1 MKKFLL
7 ICCMLLFLCSCTQGP
22 VTEDNTPPNNSYE
35 KDSASADAEEINITS
50 MLSLQQDQSYVV
62 CDYFEGN
69 VLILISDSSKQN
81 SNDITDQATTVFFE
95 EFVVLNIQTQ
105 SIINRYPIQEF
116 GICPSAIQAFG
127 GVVYPFFSVG
137 TNQMDSSIIFID
149 SSGKTVIYHGEFTS
163 FSTGPVL
170 HRYQDCLLFSFF
182 NYKNNTFGISR
193 IDSKFDVAPVLT
205 FEASDCDYISD
216 DFSVSN
222 DHYVYA
228 VGEKSSVTFYIGND
242 LDDLSTTKVSL
253 PQNEKIHGFSLTDDT
268 LFVSV
273 AAKTSEED
281 QQNPYIESFDL
292 ETGKSIKKRS
302 LSAPLYSITTNDSD
316 QLCGFSVSIFK
327 MYSIKEPLEEIR
339 LGDTLIHGEFYK
351 IFPDKDSFLI
361 VIYGFDDP
369 PEFWKVIAK

>member
-22 VTEDNTPPNNSYE
+22 VTEDNIPPNNSYE

-50 MLSLQQDQSYVV
+50 MLSLQQDQSYIV

-81 SNDITDQATTVFFE
+81 SNDITDQATTVFYE
-95 EFVVLNIQTQ
+95 EFVVLNIPTQ

-149 SSGKTVIYHGEFTS
+149 SSGKTVIYHGEFTP

-228 VGEKSSVTFYIGND
+228 VGEKSSVTFYIGNSVKNFFIVCTSN
-242 LDDLSTTKVSL
+242 LQALLTCVGVL
-253 PQNEKIHGFSLTDDT
+253 EQNEKKILDENTSNSVTQMESV
-268 LFVSV
+268 LFRNF
-273 AAKTSEED
+273 K
-281 QQNPYIESFDL
+281 SF
-292 ETGKSIKKRS
+292 GIKASKSKIIKS
-302 LSAPLYSITTNDSD
+302 
-316 QLCGFSVSIFK
+316 SIF
-327 MYSIKEPLEEIR
+327 II
-339 LGDTLIHGEFYK
+339 
-351 IFPDKDSFLI
+351 
-361 VIYGFDDP
+361 
-369 PEFWKVIAK
+369 

>member
-22 VTEDNTPPNNSYE
+22 VTEDNIPPNNSYE

-137 TNQMDSSIIFID
+137 TNQMDSQLYLSI
-149 SSGKTVIYHGEFTS
+149 
-163 FSTGPVL
+163 
-170 HRYQDCLLFSFF
+170 
-182 NYKNNTFGISR
+182 
-193 IDSKFDVAPVLT
+193 VA
-205 FEASDCDYISD
+205 ERQSYIM
-216 DFSVSN
+216 
-222 DHYVYA
+222 
-228 VGEKSSVTFYIGND
+228 
-242 LDDLSTTKVSL
+242 VSL
-253 PQNEKIHGFSLTDDT
+253 LRF
-268 LFVSV
+268 
-273 AAKTSEED
+273 
-281 QQNPYIESFDL
+281 QQ
-292 ETGKSIKKRS
+292 
-302 LSAPLYSITTNDSD
+302 ALYSIAIKTVSFLAFSITRTT
-316 QLCGFSVSIFK
+316 
-327 MYSIKEPLEEIR
+327 PLE
-339 LGDTLIHGEFYK
+339 
-351 IFPDKDSFLI
+351 
-361 VIYGFDDP
+361 
-369 PEFWKVIAK
+369 

>member
-22 VTEDNTPPNNSYE
+22 VTEDNIPPNNSYE
-35 KDSASADAEEINITS
+35 KDSASADAEEIKITS

-149 SSGKTVIYHGEFTS
+149 SSGKTVIYHGEFTP

-302 LSAPLYSITTNDSD
+302 LSAPLYSITTNDSN
-316 QLCGFSVSIFK
+316 QLCGFSASIFK
-327 MYSIKEPLEEIR
+327 MYRPAIICQAEI
-339 LGDTLIHGEFYK
+339 
-351 IFPDKDSFLI
+351 SFGI
-361 VIYGFDDP
+361 
-369 PEFWKVIAK
+369 

>member
-1 MKKFLL
+1 
-7 ICCMLLFLCSCTQGP
+7 MLLFLCSCTQGP
-22 VTEDNTPPNNSYE
+22 VTEDNIPPNNSYE

-69 VLILISDSSKQN
+69 VLILISDSSKQS

-149 SSGKTVIYHGEFTS
+149 SSGKTVIYHGEFTP

-182 NYKNNTFGISR
+182 NYKDNTFGISR

>member
-22 VTEDNTPPNNSYE
+22 VTEDNIPPNNSYE

-149 SSGKTVIYHGEFTS
+149 SSGKTVIYHGEFTP

-182 NYKNNTFGISR
+182 NYICICYSTFVR
-193 IDSKFDVAPVLT
+193 
-205 FEASDCDYISD
+205 
-216 DFSVSN
+216 
-222 DHYVYA
+222 
-228 VGEKSSVTFYIGND
+228 
-242 LDDLSTTKVSL
+242 
-253 PQNEKIHGFSLTDDT
+253 
-268 LFVSV
+268 
-273 AAKTSEED
+273 
-281 QQNPYIESFDL
+281 
-292 ETGKSIKKRS
+292 
-302 LSAPLYSITTNDSD
+302 
-316 QLCGFSVSIFK
+316 
-327 MYSIKEPLEEIR
+327 
-339 LGDTLIHGEFYK
+339 
-351 IFPDKDSFLI
+351 
-361 VIYGFDDP
+361 
-369 PEFWKVIAK
+369 

>member
-1 MKKFLL
+1 
-7 ICCMLLFLCSCTQGP
+7 
-22 VTEDNTPPNNSYE
+22 
-35 KDSASADAEEINITS
+35 
-50 MLSLQQDQSYVV
+50 
-62 CDYFEGN
+62 
-69 VLILISDSSKQN
+69 
-81 SNDITDQATTVFFE
+81 
-95 EFVVLNIQTQ
+95 
-105 SIINRYPIQEF
+105 
-116 GICPSAIQAFG
+116 
-127 GVVYPFFSVG
+127 
-137 TNQMDSSIIFID
+137 MDSSIIFID
-149 SSGKTVIYHGEFTS
+149 SSGKTVIYHGEFTP

-327 MYSIKEPLEEIR
+327 MYSIKEPLEEIQ
-339 LGDTLIHGEFYK
+339 LGDTLILSHRRTH
-351 IFPDKDSFLI
+351 IF
-361 VIYGFDDP
+361 
-369 PEFWKVIAK
+369 

>member
-1 MKKFLL
+1 M
-7 ICCMLLFLCSCTQGP
+7 
-22 VTEDNTPPNNSYE
+22 TPS
-35 KDSASADAEEINITS
+35 S
-50 MLSLQQDQSYVV
+50 MSLQ
-62 CDYFEGN
+62 FLPLKP
-69 VLILISDSSKQN
+69 LIVTIYQMIS
-81 SNDITDQATTVFFE
+81 
-95 EFVVLNIQTQ
+95 
-105 SIINRYPIQEF
+105 
-116 GICPSAIQAFG
+116 
-127 GVVYPFFSVG
+127 
-137 TNQMDSSIIFID
+137 
-149 SSGKTVIYHGEFTS
+149 
-163 FSTGPVL
+163 
-170 HRYQDCLLFSFF
+170 RYQMTIMSMRLV
-182 NYKNNTFGISR
+182 KNTGVR
-193 IDSKFDVAPVLT
+193 WEDVSK
-205 FEASDCDYISD
+205 
-216 DFSVSN
+216 
-222 DHYVYA
+222 
-228 VGEKSSVTFYIGND
+228 TFYIGND

>member
-1 MKKFLL
+1 MLDFVRNSPRLLRLGELL
-7 ICCMLLFLCSCTQGP
+7 IESSIMPLL
-22 VTEDNTPPNNSYE
+22 Y
-35 KDSASADAEEINITS
+35 
-50 MLSLQQDQSYVV
+50 
-62 CDYFEGN
+62 
-69 VLILISDSSKQN
+69 LISKLTHIIAAQ
-81 SNDITDQATTVFFE
+81 Q
-95 EFVVLNIQTQ
+95 VL
-105 SIINRYPIQEF
+105 
-116 GICPSAIQAFG
+116 
-127 GVVYPFFSVG
+127 
-137 TNQMDSSIIFID
+137 
-149 SSGKTVIYHGEFTS
+149 K
-163 FSTGPVL
+163 
-170 HRYQDCLLFSFF
+170 
-182 NYKNNTFGISR
+182 TFGISR

>member
-22 VTEDNTPPNNSYE
+22 VTEDNIPPNNSYE

-149 SSGKTVIYHGEFTS
+149 SSGKTVIYQGEFTP

-273 AAKTSEED
+273 AAKTSEEA